1 MHKQQYDE
9 WLAGEQAK
17 ITRSKKQTMLS
28 ELDTAILQ
36 RAPRTPGQRTSTAKG
51 RTERLIE
58 QRMSDIESSSD
69 LVGAC
74 AWRNGRP
81 PHPIKNTCT
90 RGSCVLN
97 SINIRHNY
105 IYRCVSNVRVKT
117 ASRAPFVLLVNV
129 RVCVTGKSSVY
140 TSRA

>member
-17 ITRSKKQTMLS
+17 ITQSKKQTMMS

-36 RAPRTPGQRTSTAKG
+36 RAPRTPGQRTAAHVPKG

-69 LVGAC
+69 LVSAF
-74 AWRNGRP
+74 AFV
-81 PHPIKNTCT
+81 T
-90 RGSCVLN
+90 RTPLCKHV
-97 SINIRHNY
+97 
-105 IYRCVSNVRVKT
+105 
-117 ASRAPFVLLVNV
+117 
-129 RVCVTGKSSVY
+129 
-140 TSRA
+140 